1 MKLWTKN
8 FTLII
13 VATTLGSIGGIA
25 ANFAL
30 SFLVFDETGSTFSAA
45 LVLAIEFIPCFL
57 IPLVFSTWMDRLPR
71 KPFLVIGDL
80 VNGIL
85 YALMGIYL
93 LRFQFSYIGYLG
105 FSLLLSSVGAFD
117 DLAYSSI
124 YPNLIPENM
133 KDKGYA
139 FSSTLYPTLRVLML
153 PLAAVLFE
161 AVGVA
166 VILLIQSGLSVSAAI
181 IESRIDVIEH
191 TRMTRKDFSIKL
203 WWKDIQDAYRFLR
216 QEKGLRS
223 IYAYLSFANGLH
235 DGYSP
240 LLVAYFRT
248 TAGLTATMYSFF
260 SVCFFF
266 GRLLSGIVRYFRQV
280 APNKR
285 FSLVFRIY
293 LAYQAMDVALLW
305 LPYPLM
311 LVDRGAFGFLG
322 NSSAT
327 LRRATV
333 QKYIPDEYR
342 ARINAFE
349 SMLLTG
355 TAGILSLIVGALGEI
370 MDYRLCMTMMAS
382 ITILLCF
389 LLIYRNRGAVKT
401 VYETCDIPP
410 EQRMATI

>member
-1 MKLWTKN
+1 MRTAPDW
-8 FTLII
+8 
-13 VATTLGSIGGIA
+13 
-25 ANFAL
+25 
-30 SFLVFDETGSTFSAA
+30 
-45 LVLAIEFIPCFL
+45 
-57 IPLVFSTWMDRLPR
+57 
-71 KPFLVIGDL
+71 GD
-80 VNGIL
+80 
-85 YALMGIYL
+85 
-93 LRFQFSYIGYLG
+93 
-105 FSLLLSSVGAFD
+105 
-117 DLAYSSI
+117 
-124 YPNLIPENM
+124 
-133 KDKGYA
+133 A

-166 VILLIQSGLSVSAAI
+166 VILLIQSGLSISAAI
-181 IESRIDVIEH
+181 IESCIDIVEH

-203 WWKDIQDAYRFLR
+203 WWKDIQDAYRFLQ

-248 TAGLTATMYSFF
+248 TPGLTATMYSFF
-260 SVCFFF
+260 SLCFFF

-311 LVDRGAFGFLG
+311 LVDRGVFGFLG

-355 TAGILSLIVGALGEI
+355 MAGILSLAVGALGEI

-382 ITILLCF
+382 ITVLLCF
-389 LLIYRNRGAVKT
+389 LLIYRNRRAVKK

-410 EQRMATI
+410 EQRFVTN